1 MRKYGS
7 YYFIGI
13 KLKMYGPIVSTTP
26 LRQCLPFSCTTL
38 RGKHCRHPIA
48 VMGVVNTFGHGLAVM
63 LSIPRMTT
71 SKTINKIGGKPHKS
85 NPTWNSWYI

>member
-1 MRKYGS
+1 MDANS
-7 YYFIGI
+7 
-13 KLKMYGPIVSTTP
+13 STMTM
-26 LRQCLPFSCTTL
+26 LEHIYNSIMAMQWGFQQCLPISWTTL

-48 VMGVVNTFGHGLAVM
+48 VMGVVGKFRHGLAVM